1 LKGGDILSET
11 YSTARAAQILDISTN
26 TLKRWYKW
34 YESNDYKKPE
44 GLVLP
49 TPVRDNRGTMFFTM
63 AQIQELHKFQLDI
76 NTVYRGCMSE
86 FNAVYQWGRKG
97 TAILNRKENKAN
109 EQKNN
114 SKA

>member
-1 LKGGDILSET
+1 MSET

-34 YESNDYKKPE
+34 YESDDYKKPE

-49 TPVRDNRGTMFFTM
+49 TPVKDNRGTMFFTM

-76 NTVYRGCMSE
+76 NIVYRGCMSE

-97 TAILNRKENKAN
+97 TDILNRKENKAN

-114 SKA
+114 PKA

>member
-1 LKGGDILSET
+1 MSET

-49 TPVRDNRGTMFFTM
+49 TPIKDNRGTMFFTM
-63 AQIQELHKFQLDI
+63 EQIQELHKFQTELRTI
-76 NTVYRGCMSE
+76 YRGAMAE
-86 FNAVYQWGRKG
+86 FNAAYQWGQRG
-97 TAILNRKENKAN
+97 TKILNVGKQFKKKMEDNNN
-109 EQKNN
+109 E
-114 SKA
+114 